1 MPLNSVDLPAPFGP
15 TTAISA
21 PAVDLA
27 VQMMHRRVAV
37 VAERQIAEFERR
49 AHDSSAIAQNTAPH
63 SAAISTATAASRSSA
78 ERRRIE
84 GETVA
89 GGCAWPG

>member
-21 PAVDLA
+21 PASTCA

-37 VAERQIAEFERR
+37 IAERQIVGTAS
-49 AHDSSAIAQNTAPH
+49 AALMTAIAQKTAPH
-63 SAAISTATAASRSSA
+63 STAISTATAASRSSA
-78 ERRRIE
+78 ERRRID
-84 GETVA
+84 GDTVA